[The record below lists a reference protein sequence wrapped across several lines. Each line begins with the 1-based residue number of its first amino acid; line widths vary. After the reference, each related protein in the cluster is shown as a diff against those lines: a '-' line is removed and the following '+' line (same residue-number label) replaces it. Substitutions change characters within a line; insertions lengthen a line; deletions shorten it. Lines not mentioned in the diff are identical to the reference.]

1 MLFCELNSK
10 RYGLLTEPGTPIPE
24 NADLNDYFNPGIYSV
39 SNNTVA
45 ITLKNYPPDLSVGC
59 KMIVNQH
66 PSSWKHQ
73 IIFPNNSA
81 DIYTRCAATDAWH
94 KITAQQL

>member
-1 MLFCELNSK
+1 M
-10 RYGLLTEPGTPIPE
+10 LTEPGTPISE
-24 NADLNDYFNPGIYSV
+24 NADLNDYFNPGIYGV

-59 KMIVNQH
+59 KMIVSQH

-81 DIYTRCAATDAWH
+81 DIYIRCSATDAWY